1 MVGSC
6 GDLRG
11 MGDGRLFTFCRG
23 RVNVARSA
31 VEPERSRCH
40 KHRDN
45 QAQPLAFTCHG
56 TMGVIADTF
65 AALLADLKRQDEQS
79 RRATQDAINR
89 ANKLI
94 ADLETMDERWR
105 AEDELI

>member
-1 MVGSC
+1 
-6 GDLRG
+6 
-11 MGDGRLFTFCRG
+11 
-23 RVNVARSA
+23 
-31 VEPERSRCH
+31 
-40 KHRDN
+40 
-45 QAQPLAFTCHG
+45 
-56 TMGVIADTF
+56 MGVIADTF

>member
-1 MVGSC
+1 MLHGQ
-6 GDLRG
+6 
-11 MGDGRLFTFCRG
+11 RLSLSAP
-23 RVNVARSA
+23 VATA
-31 VEPERSRCH
+31 IETIKPSRWQS
-40 KHRDN
+40 HR
-45 QAQPLAFTCHG
+45 HG

-79 RRATQDAINR
+79 RRATQETINR